1 MFEHIVPV
9 TPDRHKNKK
18 VRNTTDFHFAS
29 GFHIAYITLHEFARA
44 ASIYPIVFLEDKA
57 KDAFRPVVLMGLQ
70 SSENL
75 FVAPDGGWC
84 ASYIPAMI
92 RRYPFALGKAGTEG
106 KFLICVDEDSDLLSD
121 TEGAPLFDEHGAP
134 TQVIENVKN
143 YLTELQQMD
152 LLTADFNRFLVEHNL
167 LTPLNMRVNTAE
179 QARNITGC
187 YVINEERL
195 NNLSDERF
203 LEMRTRRYLPALYS
217 HLGSLAQIERL
228 VMLKDGRSGIS
239 TVDNAAVEDVPAT
252 RKSAKSAKPA

>member
-1 MFEHIVPV
+1 MFENIVPV

-75 FVAPDGGWC
+75 FVAPDGGWR

-106 KFLICVDEDSDLLSD
+106 KYLICIDEDSDLLSD
-121 TEGAPLFDEHGAP
+121 TEGSPLFDDSGAP
-134 TQVIENVKN
+134 TQVIENVKR

-195 NNLSDERF
+195 SNFSDALF
-203 LEMRTRRYLPALYS
+203 LEIRRKGYLPAIYA
-217 HLGSLAQIERL
+217 HLVSLPQIERL
-228 VMLKDGRSGIS
+228 VQLQKELTAAPP
-239 TVDNAAVEDVPAT
+239 TVAEPVAAAPAP
-252 RKSAKSAKPA
+252 RKRKTTPKH